1 MRPAGRLGVG
11 VIGAGR
17 VGPVLGAA
25 LAGAG
30 HALVGITAV
39 SQESRDRADA
49 MLPGVPVLSIPDLVE
64 RSELVLVAVPDV
76 ELAAL
81 VEGLAEAG
89 VWVAGQLVVHT
100 APGVGTEVLMPAVR
114 RGAIPVALSPA
125 MAFTG
130 TSVDLV
136 RLREARCA
144 VTAPSPVLPIGQAL
158 AVEMG
163 CEPVVVEEEDR
174 PAWAAALAEAV
185 DPLERALQTAA
196 TQLIRLGVDDPDA
209 VLGPVARSALERA
222 LLRARR
228 PGWREDD
235 E

>member
-1 MRPAGRLGVG
+1 

-25 LAGAG
+25 LGAAG

-64 RSELVLVAVPDV
+64 RSELVLVAVPDA
-76 ELAAL
+76 ELAGL
-81 VEGLAEAG
+81 VAGLAEAG

-100 APGVGTEVLMPAVR
+100 SPASGTEVLLPAVR

-130 TSVDLV
+130 TSVDLQ

-163 CEPVVVEEEDR
+163 CEPVIVEEEDR
-174 PAWAAALAEAV
+174 PAWAAALAGAV
-185 DPLERALQTAA
+185 GPLEQALQTAA
-196 TQLIRLGVDDPDA
+196 AQLGRLGVEDPDA

-222 LLRARR
+222 LLRAGRSA
-228 PGWREDD
+228 WREDD